1 MNLWTKLAEFAFLE
15 TEHLV
20 LRPFSFMDS
29 EDFYKIASN
38 PENLRF
44 IFPVQANLQESQHV
58 LANYFMKHPLGIW
71 AICDKASEK
80 MIGSINFEK
89 IDAITGEAELG
100 YFLRHDYWGHGL
112 MTECV
117 KNIVYLAFTQFD
129 LKRLYIIT
137 HLENKASQRVAEK
150 TGFSCRRQFKG
161 SDRYT
166 RKMRDYLEFC
176 YEKGDFHE

>member
-1 MNLWTKLAEFAFLE
+1 
-15 TEHLV
+15 
-20 LRPFSFMDS
+20 
-29 EDFYKIASN
+29 
-38 PENLRF
+38 
-44 IFPVQANLQESQHV
+44 
-58 LANYFMKHPLGIW
+58 
-71 AICDKASEK
+71 
-80 MIGSINFEK
+80 
-89 IDAITGEAELG
+89 
-100 YFLRHDYWGHGL
+100 

-129 LKRLYIIT
+129 LKRIYIIT